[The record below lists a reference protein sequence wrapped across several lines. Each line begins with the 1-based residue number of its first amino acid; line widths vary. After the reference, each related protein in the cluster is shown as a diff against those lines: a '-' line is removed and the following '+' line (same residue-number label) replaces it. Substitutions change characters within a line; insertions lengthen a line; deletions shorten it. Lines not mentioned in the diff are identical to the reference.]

1 MHAGNQF
8 RGRFRPVYAKE
19 LADVID
25 AQARR
30 QLEALEAKTP
40 VRPGSPEPKDVI
52 ASDCLR

>member
-1 MHAGNQF
+1 LHAGNQF

-52 ASDCLR
+52 ASVCL